1 MGLTEQPSS
10 EASERAVSPDG
21 PQRRVSASAAVMISS
36 RVNNVFGG
44 KSNPPSDRK
53 RPLRNLRY
61 LLYMTQGFC
70 QVLHGKLREIFVK
83 KHGSILTPVRFVH
96 VQGMSAAMRRRLSSL
111 HSTLSDSCSCAEYGW
126 YCFIHDV
133 GIPSLSGE
141 LVFEANKCV
150 EDHAVFCLTKIQGTG
165 FSFHESSLLTR
176 TA

>member
-21 PQRRVSASAAVMISS
+21 PQRRVIVSAAVMISS

-53 RPLRNLRY
+53 RSLRNLCY

-111 HSTLSDSCSCAEYGW
+111 HMTHALEMYRTLFPSEETNGENGTKCGNSN
-126 YCFIHDV
+126 HD
-133 GIPSLSGE
+133 
-141 LVFEANKCV
+141 
-150 EDHAVFCLTKIQGTG
+150 TKRQQNASRADT
-165 FSFHESSLLTR
+165 
-176 TA
+176 